1 MKRTNLFIPE
11 QFLKALHGLAK
22 RTGVKFS
29 EHIRRAIEAYL
40 KLQDKGKP
48 K

>member
-11 QFLKALHGLAK
+11 PLIKALKALAK
-22 RTGVKFS
+22 RTDISFS

-40 KLQDKGKP
+40 KEFTK
-48 K
+48 